1 MADFTFDFAR
11 QDRIGLA
18 ETVFCQNK
26 SAGQIAQAV
35 ELARERATP
44 LLFTRLAEGVFETL
58 PEEARARLDYEPLSR
73 TAILGPWTAPRGEP
87 RVAIVT
93 AGTSDLA
100 VAREAARTLA
110 FYGIASSEIAD
121 VGVAGLWRI
130 LRHEEALGRFAV
142 VIVVAGMEGAL
153 FSVVGGMVGGVV
165 IAVPTSAGYG
175 MARGGETALHA
186 ALCSCSPGI
195 VTVNIDNGYGAAC
208 AAVRILGA
216 AARSA
221 VAEPDVDRSAAG

>member
-11 QDRIGLA
+11 QERIGLA

-26 SAGQIAQAV
+26 TTGQIAQAI
-35 ELARERATP
+35 ELAPTRAAP
-44 LLFTRLAEGVFETL
+44 LLFTRLADSAFDAL
-58 PEEARARLDYEPLSR
+58 PDDARAQLDYEPLSR

-87 RVAIVT
+87 QAAIVT

-100 VAREAARTLA
+100 VAREAVRTLA
-110 FYGIASSEIAD
+110 FYGIATKEFAD

-130 LRHEEALGRFAV
+130 LRHEQELKRFPV

-186 ALCSCSPGI
+186 ALCSCSPGL
-195 VTVNIDNGYGAAC
+195 VVVNIDNGYGAAC
-208 AAVRILGA
+208 AAVRVLGA
-216 AARSA
+216 AAQGEARDRPSKA
-221 VAEPDVDRSAAG
+221 AE